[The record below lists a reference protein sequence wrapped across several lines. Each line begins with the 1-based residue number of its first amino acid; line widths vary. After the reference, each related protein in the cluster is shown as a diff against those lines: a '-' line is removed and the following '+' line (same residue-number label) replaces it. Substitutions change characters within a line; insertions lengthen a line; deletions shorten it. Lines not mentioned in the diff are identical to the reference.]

1 MSFGYYDH
9 QVTALTA
16 VFLQVEEYA
25 PLIFRVKG
33 NIKAASSYKTGVENI
48 ILRQA
53 TCVVKE
59 PEYLKH

>member
-1 MSFGYYDH
+1 
-9 QVTALTA
+9 
-16 VFLQVEEYA
+16 VEEYA

-33 NIKAASSYKTGVENI
+33 NIKAAGSYKTGVENI

-59 PEYLKH
+59 PGYLKH